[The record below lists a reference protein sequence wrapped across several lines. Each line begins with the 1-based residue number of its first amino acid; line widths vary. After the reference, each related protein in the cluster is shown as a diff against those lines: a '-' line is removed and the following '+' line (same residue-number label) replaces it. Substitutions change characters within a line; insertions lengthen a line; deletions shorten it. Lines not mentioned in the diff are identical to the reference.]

1 MTSSVP
7 EQRSSREPA
16 RRTATLVVVAI
27 ALAGQLLVPAVAS
40 AQRGGSG
47 FAGTVTDASGGV
59 LPGVTVEASSP
70 ALIEKV
76 RTAVTDSQGRYNIID
91 LPPGV
96 YSLTFSLTGFGTV
109 KHEGIQ
115 LAAAFVATVNAQLPV
130 GSLKEVVV
138 VTGATPVVD
147 ISTNARQTSVSS
159 QMLAGIPASGG
170 INYYTTLLLGASQ
183 SAQGFTAPTNNYI
196 WADLSFRGVQESS
209 VQLDGFDTS
218 HRMSGNGTEMVL
230 NPAMAQEV
238 AVIRGSA
245 GADQQAGGL
254 VTNVIP
260 RSGGN
265 RFAGS
270 VSFNYAP
277 ESFVGNN
284 LNPTL
289 IAQKVGV
296 NSIRTQHDI
305 NPAFGGPIA
314 KDKVWFW
321 VSVRSFMYKRDS
333 GDYRDTNP
341 TDWVYTPDSSQSTD
355 SEQIHTKN
363 VSFRVTSQL
372 TPRNQVAVFGDWNPN
387 YWDNRGGCGTTGT
400 RILCAPEATFHGV
413 YVPQYLY
420 GGTWKSPITSK
431 LYVEAGATITK
442 NAQWFKRQD
451 NDPDTGQA
459 VIPDLNA
466 ISATDQGTGWTFR
479 GSQWIG
485 NFNNTQ
491 GIRVRGSVNR
501 VTGSHSLTLGDLF
514 EVGSDQALRTV
525 PGDYTVNVLNGV
537 PASLVEYGPYSRT
550 ARTWSN
556 GLYVT
561 DRFTL
566 KRATFNLGVRYD
578 YKHSSG
584 DPQTLEA
591 NSVLPARSFPGA
603 DTIWHYH
610 DLSPRIGVSYDLFG
624 TNRTAVKVT
633 VNRYVADA
641 ESSQDRVPSVL
652 AVYNTSRSWTDRNGN
667 FLPDCDLTN
676 LYLNNE
682 CGTVSNLNFG
692 KVASNITQ
700 YDPKVDGGWFNRGYS
715 WEITAAVEH
724 HVTEGIGMRAAYYR
738 RKFGNASFGT
748 GVVGGSATDNLLVT
762 PTDYGHYCVVTPV
775 DPRLPGGGG
784 QQMCGYYDLN
794 PTKLGQVQNYVT
806 KASNFGDWVYKYQ
819 GIEASA
825 TARMHNGLQF
835 DGGVIIEKI
844 TTSNCYV
851 VDNPGQN
858 FCASDPPFR
867 PTFKGMVVY
876 PLPWWGVQVSGVY
889 QRLPGPAYNGTATF
903 TRSQI
908 VGLAWPLSTSTVTL
922 TIVQPNSSFAPYVNK
937 FDMRLSKVFKVGGRH
952 RIMVGL
958 DAFNVG
964 NFAGVLSVN
973 TTVGS
978 NWQYATSIEPARM
991 FRLSGRW
998 DF

>member
-1 MTSSVP
+1 MTRRDP
-7 EQRSSREPA
+7 EVTRSREPG
-16 RRTATLVVVAI
+16 RRAAVLVAVAF
-27 ALAGQLLVPAVAS
+27 ALACLLFVPAVAS

-47 FAGTVTDASGGV
+47 FTGTVTDSSGGV
-59 LPGVTVEASSP
+59 LPGVTAEASSP

-76 RTAVTDSQGRYNIID
+76 RTAITDSQGRYNIID

-96 YSLTFSLTGFGTV
+96 YSVTFSLTGFGTV
-109 KHEGIQ
+109 KREGIQ

-130 GSLKEVVV
+130 GQMSETVVV
-138 VTGATPVVD
+138 SGSAPAVD
-147 ISTNARQTSVSS
+147 LRSNARQTSLSKE
-159 QMLAGIPASGG
+159 MLDAIPSSGG
-170 INYYTTLLLGASQ
+170 VNYYTTLLLGASQ

-196 WADLSFRGVQESS
+196 WADLTFRGVQESS

-218 HRMSGNGTEMVL
+218 HRMSGNGTELVL
-230 NPAMAQEV
+230 NPGMAQEV

-265 RFAGS
+265 QFRGS
-270 VSFNYAP
+270 LSLNYAP
-277 ESFVGNN
+277 GSFVGSN

-296 NSIRTQHDI
+296 NSMRTQNDI

-321 VSVRSFMYKRDS
+321 ASYRSFLYRRDS

-341 TDWVYTPDSSQSTD
+341 TDWVYTPDTSRPTD
-355 SEQIHTKN
+355 SEQVHTKN
-363 VSFRVTSQL
+363 MSFRLTSQL

-400 RILCAPEATFHGV
+400 RIQCAPEATFHGV

-420 GGTWKSPITSK
+420 GATWKSPVSSH
-431 LYVEAGATITK
+431 LYLEGGATITK
-442 NAQWFKRQD
+442 NAQWFQRQYD
-451 NDPDTGQA
+451 DPQTGQA

-466 ISATDQGTGWTFR
+466 ISATDLGTGWIFR

-491 GIRVRGSVNR
+491 GIRARGSVNR
-501 VTGSHSLTLGDLF
+501 VTGSHSFTVGDLF
-514 EVGSDQALRTV
+514 EIGSDQAVRTTV
-525 PGDYTVNVLNGV
+525 GDYTVNVLNGV
-537 PASLVEYGPYSRT
+537 PVSLVENGPYART

-561 DRFTL
+561 DRFIL

-584 DPQTLEA
+584 DPQTLYA
-591 NSVLPARSFPGA
+591 NSVLPTRSFPGA
-603 DTIWHYH
+603 DTIWHYN
-610 DLSPRIGVSYDLFG
+610 DLSPRLGVAYDLFG
-624 TNRTAVKVT
+624 DNRTAIKVT
-633 VNRYVADA
+633 FNRYVSDA
-641 ESSQDRVPSVL
+641 ESSQDRVPAVL
-652 AVYNTSRSWTDRNGN
+652 AVTNTTRSWTDKNGN
-667 FLPDCDLTN
+667 FIPDCDLTN
-676 LYLNNE
+676 LNTNGE
-682 CGTVSNLNFG
+682 CGTANNLNFG
-692 KVASNITQ
+692 KVATNITQ

-715 WEITAAVEH
+715 WEVTAAAEH
-724 HVTEGIGMRAAYYR
+724 HVREGLGVRAAYYR
-738 RKFGNASFGT
+738 RWFGNASFGT

-762 PTDYGHYCVVTPV
+762 PSDYSPFCITTPSN
-775 DPRLPGGGG
+775 PNLPGGGG

-794 PTKLGQVQNYVT
+794 PAKLGQVQNYVT
-806 KASNFGDWVYKYQ
+806 KASNFGNWINRYTGV
-819 GIEASA
+819 EMSA

-835 DGGVIIEKI
+835 DGGVIIEH
-844 TTSNCYV
+844 TLVSACYV

-858 FCASDPPFR
+858 FCRDSTPFR
-867 PTFKGMVVY
+867 PSFKGMVVY
-876 PLPWWGVQVSGVY
+876 PLPWGGVQASGVY

-908 VGLAWPLSTSTVTL
+908 AGLAWPLSTSTVTL
-922 TIVQPNSSFAPYVNK
+922 TIVNPDTSFAPYINK
-937 FDMRLSKVFKVGGRH
+937 LDLRVSRIFKAGGR
-952 RIMVGL
+952 RRVIAGL
-958 DAFNVG
+958 DVFNAT
-964 NFAGVLSVN
+964 NTAGVLSVN

-978 NWQYATSIEPARM
+978 NWRYATSIEPARM
-991 FRLSGRW
+991 FRVSGRF